1 MKIPTRE
8 RDALKRHDMR
18 EARQR
23 AQARLNRAAV
33 AWAEHY
39 SAQWHIDISRE
50 KAVSPAMKLLRAVRA
65 FQKFNATQTKGNK

>member
-18 EARQR
+18 AVKQR

-33 AWAEHY
+33 AWCRIWADTNND
-39 SAQWHIDISRE
+39 SW
-50 KAVSPAMKLLRAVRA
+50 AVADRPVRAVRA
-65 FQKFNATQTKGNK
+65 FQKINASQTKGNK